1 MLSYNGLLYPTV
13 SREMR
18 FQLPLASPSLV
29 SARIETVFERSKVKE
44 RLGTQEPIF
53 EILAASASEAWLML
67 EMRESVF
74 FRLKRR
80 VRNNKADPLKWQSRM
95 SSAIL
100 GGTRKI
106 LAAGCVG

>member
-1 MLSYNGLLYPTV
+1 MVLSYNGLLYPTV

-53 EILAASASEAWLML
+53 EILAASASEA
-67 EMRESVF
+67 
-74 FRLKRR
+74 
-80 VRNNKADPLKWQSRM
+80 
-95 SSAIL
+95 
-100 GGTRKI
+100 
-106 LAAGCVG
+106 

>member
-1 MLSYNGLLYPTV
+1 MVYRKLSRTV
-13 SREMR
+13 SLWRR
-18 FQLPLASPSLV
+18 VQLPQASPSLV

-80 VRNNKADPLKWQSRM
+80 VRNNKADPLK
-95 SSAIL
+95 
-100 GGTRKI
+100 
-106 LAAGCVG
+106 